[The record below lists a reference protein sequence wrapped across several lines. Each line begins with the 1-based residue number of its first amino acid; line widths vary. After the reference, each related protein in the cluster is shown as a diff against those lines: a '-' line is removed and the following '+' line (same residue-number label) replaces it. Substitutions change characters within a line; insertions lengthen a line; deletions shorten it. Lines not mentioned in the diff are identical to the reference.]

1 MDYSLDSSVL
11 GHSRLYVY
19 FKEFNMNKSLM
30 IKTLLWMTTIICL
43 YNIIT
48 TFSGLVFS
56 LSGFMGIF
64 TTWTLLR
71 WDEFFE

>member
-1 MDYSLDSSVL
+1 MKIDKIGNKMDIKLI
-11 GHSRLYVY
+11 
-19 FKEFNMNKSLM
+19 

-56 LSGFMGIF
+56 LSGFIGIF

>member
-1 MDYSLDSSVL
+1 
-11 GHSRLYVY
+11 
-19 FKEFNMNKSLM
+19 MNKKLV
-30 IKTLLWMTTIICL
+30 IKTLLWMTTILCL

-56 LSGFMGIF
+56 LSGFIGIF